1 MSKSIYTNNKSSV
14 QEFKGSNLSILKCLQ
29 DSYLQ
34 YMGWIITTTQIS
46 PLFMTIISMNMH

>member
-14 QEFKGSNLSILKCLQ
+14 QELKGSNLSILKCLQ

-34 YMGWIITTTQIS
+34 CMGWIIKTTQIS
-46 PLFMTIISMNMH
+46 PLFKTIISMNIH